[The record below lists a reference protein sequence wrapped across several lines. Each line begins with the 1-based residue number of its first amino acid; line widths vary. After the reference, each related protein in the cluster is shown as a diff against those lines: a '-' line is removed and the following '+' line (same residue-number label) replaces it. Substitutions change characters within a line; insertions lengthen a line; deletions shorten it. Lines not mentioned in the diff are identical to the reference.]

1 MTDQP
6 TPPPVATTPEAP
18 APEATPAPE
27 GGKQAAETCAI
38 CGQSADKQSPS
49 GDCPATD
56 EFAIHNFTAKEDAA
70 KEGRVPRD
78 RAGVPTPLPTDPPPQ

>member
-6 TPPPVATTPEAP
+6 TPPVGTTPEAP
-18 APEATPAPE
+18 ATPAPE
-27 GGKQAAETCAI
+27 GERKAGETCAI
-38 CGQSADKQSPS
+38 CGQSADKTSPS

-56 EFAIHNFTAKEDAA
+56 EIAIHNFTSKDAAA

-78 RAGVPTPLPTDPPPQ
+78 REGAPAPTPLPTDPPPQ